1 MEKYRIVWS
10 SEAVDALATVT
21 SERLRRRILQR
32 VGLLNQGPGLHR
44 PRQTATWG
52 TVFLMAERP
61 FILVYRYRG
70 QACEILDV
78 VDATFMAS
86 YEIRK

>member
-44 PRQTATWG
+44 PRQTA
-52 TVFLMAERP
+52 F
-61 FILVYRYRG
+61 YRYRG